1 MSVVHA
7 PSADRSALSE
17 VDRLFATLDGMV
29 ASNGLGEWSSR
40 IQGIYADGPYV
51 WVQLSRDD
59 QDMEGVILRLS
70 RPTTATDIVRAL
82 EAARFDADSQVVVR
96 GIAL

>member
-1 MSVVHA
+1 MSAVHA
-7 PSADRSALSE
+7 PSADTSALSE

-29 ASNGLGEWSSR
+29 VSNGLGEWSSR

-59 QDMEGVILRLS
+59 QDMESVILRLS
-70 RPTTATDIVRAL
+70 RPTTATNMVRAL
-82 EAARFDADSQVVVR
+82 EAVRFDARSQIVVR
-96 GIAL
+96 V

>member
-29 ASNGLGEWSSR
+29 VLNGLGEWSSR

-59 QDMEGVILRLS
+59 QDMESVILRLS

-82 EAARFDADSQVVVR
+82 EAVRVDADSQVVVR
-96 GIAL
+96 V

>member
-7 PSADRSALSE
+7 PSADRGALSE

-29 ASNGLGEWSSR
+29 VSNGLGEWSSR

-51 WVQLSRDD
+51 WVQLSRDA
-59 QDMEGVILRLS
+59 QDMESVILRLS

-82 EAARFDADSQVVVR
+82 KAALFDADSQDVVR
-96 GIAL
+96 V